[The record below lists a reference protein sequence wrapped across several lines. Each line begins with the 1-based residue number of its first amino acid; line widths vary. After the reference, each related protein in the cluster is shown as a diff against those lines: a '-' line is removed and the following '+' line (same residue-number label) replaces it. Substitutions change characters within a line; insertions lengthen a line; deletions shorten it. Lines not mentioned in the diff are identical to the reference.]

1 MNCITRAFTYPRRRQ
16 NVLKVQRHGT
26 QSEARSRGIIAMR
39 GVVHMWLRMSLVK
52 RTVGWKQGQEHR
64 VRISVACWLEEEQD
78 PGILELGSRAFMA
91 VFPESG
97 NADF

>member
-1 MNCITRAFTYPRRRQ
+1 M
-16 NVLKVQRHGT
+16 KVQRHGT
-26 QSEARSRGIIAMR
+26 QSEVRSRGIIAMR

-52 RTVGWKQGQEHR
+52 RVKRTVGWEQGQEHR
-64 VRISVACWLEEEQD
+64 VHISVACWPEEEQD

-97 NADF
+97 NVDF